1 MKYRERFTKCLI
13 NPTEEEILERDP
25 LLLFSFYLAGRVNVL
40 CVIGD
45 EILEN
50 LDKGFSAG
58 CIDSGRIDRAESFM
72 WLWILGAYE
81 VVRTMHQAKQCF
93 SERLTNDL
101 QCLKKSLATVRMP
114 AAKMEKPGTRAAVT
128 SNRSPNGWDIG
139 NRDLLINDPDESVN
153 ITVRNILKEFDGV
166 FCSITKA
173 DVLANHET
181 TYSG

>member
-1 MKYRERFTKCLI
+1 MKYRERFAKCLI
-13 NPTEEEILERDP
+13 NPTEEEIFERDP
-25 LLLFSFYLAGRVNVL
+25 LLLFSLYLSGRVKVL

-45 EILEN
+45 EIIEN

-58 CIDSGRIDRAESFM
+58 FIDSGRIDRAESLM

-81 VVRTMHQAKQCF
+81 AVRTMHQAKQCF

-101 QCLKKSLATVRMP
+101 QCLKKSLAIVRMP
-114 AAKMEKPGTRAAVT
+114 AAKMEKPGMQAAVT
-128 SNRSPNGWDIG
+128 SIRSPSGWDIS
-139 NRDLLINDPDESVN
+139 NRDLLINDQEESVN
-153 ITVRNILKEFDGV
+153 ITARNILKEFDCV